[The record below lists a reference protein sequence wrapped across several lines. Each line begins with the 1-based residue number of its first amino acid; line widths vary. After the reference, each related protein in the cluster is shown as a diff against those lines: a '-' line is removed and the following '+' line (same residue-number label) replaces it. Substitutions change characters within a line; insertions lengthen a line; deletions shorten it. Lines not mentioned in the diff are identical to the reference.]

1 MTTSGRI
8 GDDPAA
14 FFCVG
19 ESRAVKHY
27 ERGEVAL
34 AIVLAG
40 VAGYVDAI
48 GFLKLGGFFVSF
60 MSGNS
65 TRLGVALA
73 TANGAAVATVLRLVG
88 AFVAGVVLGAL
99 TARAFGENRRS
110 PVLIVEAALLALGA
124 SLLALG
130 FGAAGMIAV
139 AMAMGAENAVF
150 QRHGDVA
157 VGLTY
162 MTGALVKAGQRIAG
176 ALVGGEPSDWLRYIL
191 LWTGLAAG
199 GALGALTYVTIG
211 AAALWAAVAV
221 VLGGALWAER
231 RWWSV

>member
-1 MTTSGRI
+1 M
-8 GDDPAA
+8 
-14 FFCVG
+14 
-19 ESRAVKHY
+19 KHY

-150 QRHGDVA
+150 QRNGDVA

-176 ALVGGEPSDWLRYIL
+176 ALVGGEPSDWLRYVL

-221 VLGGALWAER
+221 VLGGAFWAER
-231 RWWSV
+231 RWRSV

>member
-1 MTTSGRI
+1 MQHYGR
-8 GDDPAA
+8 
-14 FFCVG
+14 
-19 ESRAVKHY
+19 S
-27 ERGEVAL
+27 EVAL
-34 AIVLAG
+34 AVTLSG

-73 TANGAAVATVLRLVG
+73 TTHWTAALTVIGLVA

-99 TARAFGENRRS
+99 TARALGETRRS
-110 PVLIVEAALLALGA
+110 PVLVLEAVLLAAGAILLALGHDRVGVA
-124 SLLALG
+124 
-130 FGAAGMIAV
+130 AV

-150 QRHGDVA
+150 QRNGDVA

-176 ALVGGEPSDWLRYIL
+176 ALVGGEPNDWWRYAL

-199 GALGALTYVTIG
+199 GALGALSYLTIG
-211 AAALWAAVAV
+211 AAALWFAVLI
-221 VLGGALWAER
+221 VLSGALWAER
-231 RWWSV
+231 RYRAI

>member
-1 MTTSGRI
+1 MKSYG
-8 GDDPAA
+8 
-14 FFCVG
+14 
-19 ESRAVKHY
+19 
-27 ERGEVAL
+27 RGEVAL
-34 AIVLAG
+34 AVTLSG

-65 TRLGVALA
+65 TRLGVGLA
-73 TANGAAVATVLRLVG
+73 TAHWAAVATVLTLV
-88 AFVAGVVLGAL
+88 ASFVAGVVLGAL

-110 PVLIVEAALLALGA
+110 PVLILEGILLAAGAALLVLGHDT
-124 SLLALG
+124 
-130 FGAAGMIAV
+130 AGITAV

-150 QRHGDVA
+150 QKNGDVA

-176 ALVGGEPSDWLRYIL
+176 ALVGGEPSDWLRYVL

-199 GALGALTYVTIG
+199 GALGALTYVTVG
-211 AAALWAAVAV
+211 PAALWVAV
-221 VLGGALWAER
+221 SVVIGAALWAER
-231 RWWSV
+231 RWRSV

>member
-1 MTTSGRI
+1 
-8 GDDPAA
+8 
-14 FFCVG
+14 VQ
-19 ESRAVKHY
+19 HY
-27 ERGEVAL
+27 GRGEVAL
-34 AIVLAG
+34 AVTLSG

-73 TANGAAVATVLRLVG
+73 TSHWAAALTVIGLVA

-99 TARAFGENRRS
+99 TARALGETRRS
-110 PVLIVEAALLALGA
+110 PVLVLEAVLLAAGA
-124 SLLALG
+124 VLLA
-130 FGAAGMIAV
+130 FGDDRVGVAAV

-150 QRHGDVA
+150 QRNGDVA

-176 ALVGGEPSDWLRYIL
+176 AMVGGEPNDWWRYAL

-199 GALGALTYVTIG
+199 GALGALSYLTIG
-211 AAALWAAVAV
+211 AAALWFAVAI

-231 RWWSV
+231 RYRAV

>member
-1 MTTSGRI
+1 M
-8 GDDPAA
+8 
-14 FFCVG
+14 
-19 ESRAVKHY
+19 KHY
-27 ERGEVAL
+27 ARGEVAL
-34 AIVLAG
+34 AISLSG

-65 TRLGVALA
+65 TRLGVGLA
-73 TANGAAVATVLRLVG
+73 TGHWAAVATVVTLVF

-99 TARAFGENRRS
+99 TARAFGERRRS
-110 PVLIVEAALLALGA
+110 PVLILEAGLLATGAILLALGIDTP
-124 SLLALG
+124 G
-130 FGAAGMIAV
+130 VVVV

-150 QRHGDVA
+150 QRDGDVA

-176 ALVGGEPSDWLRYIL
+176 ALAGGEPNDWPRYVL

-199 GALGALTYVTIG
+199 GALGALTYVTVG
-211 AAALWAAVAV
+211 AAALWLAVAV
-221 VLGGALWAER
+221 VTGGALWAER
-231 RWWSV
+231 RWRSA